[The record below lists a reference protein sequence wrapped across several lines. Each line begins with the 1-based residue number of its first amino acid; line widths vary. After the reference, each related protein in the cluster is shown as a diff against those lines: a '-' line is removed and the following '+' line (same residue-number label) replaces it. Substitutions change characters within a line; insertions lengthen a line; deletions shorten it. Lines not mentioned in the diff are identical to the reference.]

1 METLYLIV
9 NKQVY
14 AGMTAAAIMKDL
26 ANQRNVVQE
35 MVAHMRAVKPIREPR
50 RELQVQPRIEI
61 FLA

>member
-1 METLYLIV
+1 VETLYLIV

-35 MVAHMRAVKPIREPR
+35 MVAHMRAVKPIRER

>member
-1 METLYLIV
+1 
-9 NKQVY
+9 
-14 AGMTAAAIMKDL
+14 
-26 ANQRNVVQE
+26 